1 MTERIQLNAW
11 TDMGEKVQLG
21 YTDGTILY
29 VWKTDFNRAFGA
41 IISASKEEVIR
52 DFAIKQ

>member
-1 MTERIQLNAW
+1 MTERINLNAW

-29 VWKTDFNRAFGA
+29 VRKTDFNRAFGA

-52 DFAIKQ
+52 DFAIK

>member
-21 YTDGTILY
+21 YTDGTNLY
-29 VWKTDFNRAFGA
+29 VRKRDFNGAFGA

-52 DFAIKQ
+52 EFAIK

>member
-1 MTERIQLNAW
+1 MTERINLNAW

-29 VWKTDFNRAFGA
+29 VRKTDFNRAFGP

-52 DFAIKQ
+52 DFAIN